1 MIISIDWYEKCY
13 RDHFLAT
20 SPSPTW
26 TEIWAWPRAVC
37 YWSGGQRS
45 QVFRDGYKTEGSS
58 FGPIMRLLVDCS
70 VSIDFPLQIKESHR
84 RNGELRV
91 FDRNP
96 NLFLNL
102 INSFL
107 NQNNAWWKKRLHRQT
122 PLQKMHL
129 NQTQTNTFFTYTVC
143 AQFHS
148 WHTMTCNLEENEAL
162 KQSKR
167 KGWEQDEALTL
178 DKQWRAAVCFSVSE
192 YSTITPSSATQ
203 PIKALRT
210 SSVAWRLLPWLR

>member
-1 MIISIDWYEKCY
+1 MD
-13 RDHFLAT
+13 RDLSLAQGCVLLIRRSKVT
-20 SPSPTW
+20 GVQGRIQDRRIF
-26 TEIWAWPRAVC
+26 IWSHNETA
-37 YWSGGQRS
+37 
-45 QVFRDGYKTEGSS
+45 
-58 FGPIMRLLVDCS
+58 ICS

-122 PLQKMHL
+122 PLQKMRL